1 MHKVLAI
8 KQRCYNF
15 IHYSRENQSIR
26 NAHKTG
32 SAQSDIKL
40 VMGPDT
46 VAPVLQELRKNLH
59 SDSESRIQLDSTLD
73 SYTTAVMEED
83 WDSLYGLRRAIFDE
97 IQVLCRQA
105 VSPLSSP
112 FVTIYSTQV
121 VIGWAK
127 LRAE

>member
-32 SAQSDIKL
+32 SAQSDINI

-46 VAPVLQELRKNLH
+46 VAPVLQEIAKELRRN
-59 SDSESRIQLDSTLD
+59 SESRSQLDSSLD
-73 SYTTAVMEED
+73 NFSSAVMGEE
-83 WDSLYGLRRAIFDE
+83 WESLYDIRKTIID
-97 IQVLCRQA
+97 QVQILCWKYVLQDML
-105 VSPLSSP
+105 PL
-112 FVTIYSTQV
+112 
-121 VIGWAK
+121 
-127 LRAE
+127 